1 MAKGTIEDAVNQL
14 YLEKEMEVEASDDEE
29 VVVAAEQPKAKKAKM
44 TKPITNM
51 ADFLKSPN

>member
-1 MAKGTIEDAVNQL
+1 
-14 YLEKEMEVEASDDEE
+14 MEVEESDDEE
-29 VVVAAEQPKAKKAKM
+29 VEVAAEQPKAKKTKA

>member
-1 MAKGTIEDAVNQL
+1 
-14 YLEKEMEVEASDDEE
+14 MEVEESDDEE
-29 VVVAAEQPKAKKAKM
+29 VVVAAEQPKSKKAKA